1 MPKTL
6 RLPGVDQSLAAH
18 PGDRRDTMTPLR
30 KAIGQAVPKLAPF
43 LTSGMEPSPLIG
55 YGKYRDRSESARE
68 ADGFTIGLVAGKSGY
83 ALRLCVGSP
92 GATSSNKVPRS
103 SAT

>member
-55 YGKYRDRSESARE
+55 YGQYRDRSESARE
-68 ADGFTIGLVAGKSGY
+68 ADGFTIGLVAG
-83 ALRLCVGSP
+83 
-92 GATSSNKVPRS
+92 
-103 SAT
+103 